1 MSSIRVMKNRQS
13 AGGPG
18 IRDVARAA
26 GVSVATASRVMA
38 KADYPVAADT
48 RQRVLDAARR
58 LSFVPNALAR
68 GLVRSKTDTIGV
80 VVPGII
86 NPYYAAMVEA
96 IDRAARGQGLTTLL
110 GLTGGNEE
118 RREEIIDELVSRRV
132 DGLIVCAGAD
142 DHRPGRAP
150 EALSVPMVLI
160 GEQPNPGFSIVQ
172 TDNHQAGFEAA
183 QHLWSLGHRTFV
195 YLTSLPSWHD
205 FHERGQ
211 GMLAFLES
219 VGEHHAAE
227 IHEGLFG
234 EVDAYRHVRDM
245 CASGLT
251 ATAILASTDRHALGA
266 LAALADAAIKVPDQ
280 VSVMGFDD
288 YITSGFIRP
297 ALTTMQMPAAEM
309 GRVAVAVLTSHLGE
323 QRPGEAMRLDASLV
337 ERTSTG
343 PAPKPG
349 AE

>member
-1 MSSIRVMKNRQS
+1 MRKKQS

-18 IRDVARAA
+18 IRDVAKLA

-38 KADYPVAADT
+38 KTEYPVAEET
-48 RQRVLDAARR
+48 RQRVLDAARQ
-58 LSFVPNALAR
+58 LNFVPNALAR

-80 VVPGII
+80 IVPGII

-96 IDRAARGQGLTTLL
+96 IDHEARSHGLTTLL
-110 GLTGGNEE
+110 GLTDGSET

-142 DHRPGRAP
+142 DHQPGRGP
-150 EALSVPMVLI
+150 GALSVPLVLI
-160 GEQPNPGFSIVQ
+160 GEQPNSGFPIVR
-172 TDNHQAGFEAA
+172 TDNQRAGFEAA
-183 QHLWSLGHRTFV
+183 QYLWSLGHRRFA

-205 FHERGQ
+205 FHQRGQ
-211 GMLAFLES
+211 GMQAFLDGAGDHFE
-219 VGEHHAAE
+219 AE

-234 EVDAYRHVRDM
+234 EADAYRRVSEM
-245 CASGLT
+245 CAVGFP

-266 LAALADAAIKVPDQ
+266 LAALADAGIKVPEE

-297 ALTTMQMPAAEM
+297 ALTTMQMPASEM
-309 GRVAVAVLTSHLGE
+309 GRHAVNVLVRPREERRQNETAQLRATLV
-323 QRPGEAMRLDASLV
+323 QRS
-337 ERTSTG
+337 STG
-343 PAPKPG
+343 PAPNRRQS
-349 AE
+349 

>member
-1 MSSIRVMKNRQS
+1 MKNRQS
-13 AGGPG
+13 AGDPG
-18 IRDVARAA
+18 IRDVAKAA

-38 KADYPVAADT
+38 KADYPVAAQT
-48 RQRVLDAARR
+48 RQRVLDAAQR

-80 VVPGII
+80 IVPGII

-96 IDRAARGQGLTTLL
+96 VDRAARGQGLTTLL

-150 EALSVPMVLI
+150 GALSVPMVLI
-160 GEQPNPGFSIVQ
+160 GEQPNPGFSVIR

-183 QHLWSLGHRTFV
+183 RHLWSLGHRRFV
-195 YLTSLPSWHD
+195 YLTSLASWHD
-205 FHERGQ
+205 FHQRGQ
-211 GMLAFLES
+211 GMLAFLENA
-219 VGEHHAAE
+219 GEGHAVE

-234 EVDAYRHVRDM
+234 EVDAYRHVSDM

-266 LAALADAAIKVPDQ
+266 LAALADTGIKVPDQ

-288 YITSGFIRP
+288 YVTSGFIRP
-297 ALTTMQMPAAEM
+297 ALTTMQMPAPEM
-309 GRVAVAVLTSHLGE
+309 GRLAVEVLAGHIHE
-323 QRPGEAMRLDASLV
+323 QRPSETMRLHASLI
-337 ERTSTG
+337 ERSSTG
-343 PAPKPG
+343 PVPRPG
-349 AE
+349 R